1 MTDEEFKKKS
11 YYKIIKGFLKVWFA
25 ILQIIPLLIG
35 IVTAVCAIIS
45 IAMMIYI
52 MTYYCNYGDASLF
65 TELEFV
71 GVAIISIVISI
82 VSLTHYRRRVKN
94 DN

>member
-11 YYKIIKGFLKVWFA
+11 YYKIIKGFLKVELA
-25 ILQIIPLLIG
+25 ILQGIPLLVG
-35 IVTAVCAIIS
+35 IMTAVCAISS
-45 IAMMIYI
+45 IAMMIYL
-52 MTYYCNYGDASLF
+52 MTYYDNYGDISLF
-65 TELEFV
+65 TELVFV
-71 GVAIISIVISI
+71 GVAIICIVISI

>member
-1 MTDEEFKKKS
+1 MTDEELKKKS
-11 YYKIIKGFLKVWFA
+11 YYKIIKGFLKVELA
-25 ILQIIPLLIG
+25 ILQSIPLLVG
-35 IVTAVCAIIS
+35 IVTAVCAISS
-45 IAMMIYI
+45 IAMMIYL
-52 MTYYCNYGDASLF
+52 MNYYGNYGDISLF
-65 TELEFV
+65 TELVFV

>member
-52 MTYYCNYGDASLF
+52 MTHYGNYGDISLLV
-65 TELEFV
+65 ELEFV
-71 GVAIISIVISI
+71 GAAIISIVISI
-82 VSLTHYRRRVKN
+82 VSFTYFRKK
-94 DN
+94 DKK

>member
-11 YYKIIKGFLKVWFA
+11 YYKIIKGFLKVGLA
-25 ILQIIPLLIG
+25 ILQSIPLLVG
-35 IVTAVCAIIS
+35 ISAAVCAISS

-52 MTYYCNYGDASLF
+52 MTYYGNYGDTSLF

-71 GVAIISIVISI
+71 GAAIISIVISI

>member
-1 MTDEEFKKKS
+1 MTDEEFKKKP
-11 YYKIIKGFLKVWFA
+11 YYSIIEGFLKVWLA
-25 ILQIIPLLIG
+25 ILQSIPLLVG

-52 MTYYCNYGDASLF
+52 MTHYGNYGDISLLV
-65 TELEFV
+65 ELEFV
-71 GVAIISIVISI
+71 GEAIISIVISI
-82 VSLTHYRRRVKN
+82 VSITHYRRRVKN